1 MPAARRDHGQ
11 HGAGDSG
18 VIADHAGR
26 LSRYLT
32 DGVTLYRVGGILGN
46 PGQFVALENCH
57 TLEAVLLSIKELEV
71 RRLRAV
77 IPAGADSRR
86 ERFAA

>member
-18 VIADHAGR
+18 VIADHAGG

-57 TLEAVLLSIKELEV
+57 TLEVILLPLKELEV
-71 RRLRAV
+71 RRLCAV
-77 IPAGADSRR
+77 IPASADSGR
-86 ERFAA
+86 ERFVG

>member
-32 DGVTLYRVGGILGN
+32 DGVALYRVGGILGN
-46 PGQFVALENCH
+46 AGQFVALENCH
-57 TLEAVLLSIKELEV
+57 TLEVILLSILEV
-71 RRLRAV
+71 RRLCAV
-77 IPAGADSRR
+77 IPAGADSGR
-86 ERFAA
+86 EVA